1 MKPSTQSISSC
12 RGWFAFLSLVITASG
27 CQNPDTSDGH
37 GEDGAIAFRQIKPVL
52 EKRCLPC
59 HQGSYMGAPIL
70 DLRTPGELTDATR
83 VPRLIVPGNPEASY
97 LLAKVELNSDEE
109 IAMPPI
115 GHDLTPEEKEW
126 LSEWIRL
133 GAFWPEGEVL
143 TSAVIRHTEP

>member
-1 MKPSTQSISSC
+1 MKPSNQSISLYS
-12 RGWFAFLSLVITASG
+12 GWLSFLTLIITISG
-27 CQNPDTSDGH
+27 CQNPDASGGH
-37 GEDGAIAFRQIKPVL
+37 GDDAAIAFRQIKPVL

-59 HQGSYMGAPIL
+59 HQGNYMGAPIL

-83 VPRLIVPGNPEASY
+83 VPRLIVPGKPEASY
-97 LLAKVELNSDEE
+97 LLAKVELSSDEE

-115 GHDLTPEEKEW
+115 GHDLTAEEKAW

-143 TSAVIRHTEP
+143 TSAAVREASE